1 MSLDVKHYQVPAGSL
16 LRLKEPLWCCNYDP
30 PRDRVLRPLSQG
42 TLVMMVEHSQPA
54 MLKVLAGE
62 EMTCLDFRGR
72 VPIHGFVQ
80 ELELVSLPAGG
91 ALQKWSHFRGE

>member
-1 MSLDVKHYQVPAGSL
+1 MV
-16 LRLKEPLWCCNYDP
+16 
-30 PRDRVLRPLSQG
+30 
-42 TLVMMVEHSQPA
+42 VEHSLPA

-72 VPIHGFVQ
+72 VPGHGSVQ